1 MAVSIRIPASLRTL
15 TQGKEEVTVS
25 GATVRD
31 VLADLDAK
39 FPGFKDRLLDDKG
52 VKRFM
57 NVYLGDEDIRF
68 LDGLDS
74 AVKDGES
81 LTIVPA
87 IAGGARGARGRRT
100 RFRTRTARWTTSVS
114 VDRSPCPSSGPRVR
128 PGSPPSRC
136 ASSATRPRSRT
147 QHNAGKTQAE

>member
-25 GATVRD
+25 GATVREA
-31 VLADLDAK
+31 LADLDAK

-87 IAGGARGARGRRT
+87 IAGGAR
-100 RFRTRTARWTTSVS
+100 
-114 VDRSPCPSSGPRVR
+114 
-128 PGSPPSRC
+128 
-136 ASSATRPRSRT
+136 
-147 QHNAGKTQAE
+147 